1 MPVRE
6 LFFVSCSRGVK
17 ETTELY
23 RSLQKL
29 QIADYHFFEHNR
41 RGLSECYN
49 EYLDRFAG
57 TDWIVVLVHSDVTVA
72 DVFVREKLNDAL
84 ATFDVVGLAGSAYF
98 DIGAQ
103 TTTYAWPV
111 WPAQYLSGAVEH
123 PTGNGQAAWFNLG
136 PTPRRCVVLDGLFLA
151 VNMRSVGSVRFDPR
165 FRFHFYDL
173 DFCLTAHR
181 HSLALGTTNVYAQHA
196 SAGNF
201 GTQEYEAAMR
211 EFRAKWR
218 DANAARGGTR
228 ESLRIS
234 L

>member
-1 MPVRE
+1 
-6 LFFVSCSRGVK
+6 LFPGVK

-57 TDWIVVLVHSDVTVA
+57 TDWIVVLVHSTSRSPTFSSGEAERRPRDVRCRRPGGICVLRYRCADDDVRLARVARTVP
-72 DVFVREKLNDAL
+72 L
-84 ATFDVVGLAGSAYF
+84 
-98 DIGAQ
+98 
-103 TTTYAWPV
+103 
-111 WPAQYLSGAVEH
+111 GAVEH

-165 FRFHFYDL
+165 FRFH
-173 DFCLTAHR
+173 
-181 HSLALGTTNVYAQHA
+181 STTWI
-196 SAGNF
+196 SA
-201 GTQEYEAAMR
+201 
-211 EFRAKWR
+211 
-218 DANAARGGTR
+218 
-228 ESLRIS
+228 
-234 L
+234 

>member
-1 MPVRE
+1 MRE
-6 LFFVSCSRGVK
+6 LFFVSCSRGAK
-17 ETTELY
+17 EATELY

-49 EYLDRFAG
+49 ECLDRFAG
-57 TDWIVVLVHSDVTVA
+57 TDRILVLAHSDVTVA
-72 DVFVREKLNDAL
+72 DVFVREKLNDAVGR
-84 ATFDVVGLAGSAYF
+84 FDVIGLAGSAYF
-98 DIGAQ
+98 DVGAQ
-103 TTTYAWPV
+103 TATYAWPV
-111 WPAQYLSGAVEH
+111 WPPQYLSGAVEH
-123 PTGNGQAAWFNLG
+123 PMGNGQAAWFNLG

-151 VNMRSVGSVRFDPR
+151 VNMLSIGSVRFDPR

-181 HSLALGTTNVYAQHA
+181 HSLVLGTANVYAQHA

-201 GTQEYEAAMR
+201 GTREYEQAIR

-218 DANAARGGTR
+218 SAIGAGGGTP
-228 ESLRIS
+228 ESLRFT